1 MSPLHRVG
9 RHMLEF
15 PSTQS
20 QLPHR
25 QPLIKSQ
32 IPLAV
37 RICLVQYVSDRG
49 RRLRGMALVKYCRL
63 VLFKFGIAGESGQ
76 TLMDFTHYSVTSL
89 VAFTVNTQVVLSA
102 ELFAV
107 DVTIG
112 ATGNVMDGL
121 CGDGIFVQVV
131 RVVSLVSDARDEL
144 ESLDFLVGD
153 L

>member
-1 MSPLHRVG
+1 M
-9 RHMLEF
+9 
-15 PSTQS
+15 
-20 QLPHR
+20 
-25 QPLIKSQ
+25 KS
-32 IPLAV
+32 
-37 RICLVQYVSDRG
+37 
-49 RRLRGMALVKYCRL
+49 CRL
-63 VLFKFGIAGESGQ
+63 VLFKFGIAGESRQ

-89 VAFTVNTQVVLSA
+89 VAFTVNTQVVLIA

-121 CGDGIFVQVV
+121 YGGGIFVQVV
-131 RVVSLVSDARDEL
+131 SVVSLVSDARDEL